1 MLFIYQNNI
10 DKIQSL
16 LNKLTQKYEEN
27 IYFTD
32 ESIYNIIGASKQ
44 SDSIFKYSRQDN
56 TIKINISNLQ
66 YDIERIVAKVDC
78 CSKHQYERAMSI
90 SNVFLTTVGIKQMIF
105 RTNENDSIFE
115 M

>member
-10 DKIQSL
+10 DKIQSI
-16 LNKLTQKYEEN
+16 LNKLTQKNEEN

-56 TIKINISNLQ
+56 TIKIMPNI
-66 YDIERIVAKVDC
+66 
-78 CSKHQYERAMSI
+78 
-90 SNVFLTTVGIKQMIF
+90 IKYC
-105 RTNENDSIFE
+105 
-115 M
+115 